1 MKILSRLLAVVLV
14 ACAQQSMAPDA
25 TRVVGAVTI
34 DMEDQAR
41 SRKIVS
47 EVWFEAAPGAKA
59 EPFAA
64 RPVFRPIPVA
74 RDAGPYPSLSLRP
87 LVIISHGNFG
97 SRFSHA
103 WLASELVQTGYLVL
117 STSHPGTS
125 GEDQTAAGRYRL
137 WDRSRDVSFAIDEIL
152 KHPKWGPLIDP
163 RRIGFVGHSFGGWTG
178 VSLAGGRYDP
188 AKQRAFCEKS
198 PKKDF
203 YCEGTLKD
211 DITSVPA
218 TDAGGS
224 FKDGRIKAFYIMAA
238 GPGQG
243 FLAESL
249 NSITAPFIVD
259 TAQFDSVLEPQ
270 ANSSFLA
277 RHIVGAREVIRPVGH
292 FVYTPL
298 CIGRIP
304 SSAGPVSLI
313 CSDPDGVDR
322 DLVQK
327 EVARN
332 VIQLF
337 NEKLPGQAST
347 R

>member
-1 MKILSRLLAVVLV
+1 MKAHVDFNGWQYLS
-14 ACAQQSMAPDA
+14 
-25 TRVVGAVTI
+25 
-34 DMEDQAR
+34 
-41 SRKIVS
+41 
-47 EVWFEAAPGAKA
+47 KA
-59 EPFAA
+59 N
-64 RPVFRPIPVA
+64 
-74 RDAGPYPSLSLRP
+74 AGDPMKADKKRP
-87 LVIISHGNFG
+87 LVYFG
-97 SRFSHA
+97 SFQD
-103 WLASELVQTGYLVL
+103 LL
-117 STSHPGTS
+117 
-125 GEDQTAAGRYRL
+125 GR
-137 WDRSRDVSFAIDEIL
+137 
-152 KHPKWGPLIDP
+152 
-163 RRIGFVGHSFGGWTG
+163 
-178 VSLAGGRYDP
+178 
-188 AKQRAFCEKS
+188 
-198 PKKDF
+198 
-203 YCEGTLKD
+203 
-211 DITSVPA
+211 
-218 TDAGGS
+218 
-224 FKDGRIKAFYIMAA
+224 KDGRIKAFYMMAA

-327 EVARN
+327 EVARE